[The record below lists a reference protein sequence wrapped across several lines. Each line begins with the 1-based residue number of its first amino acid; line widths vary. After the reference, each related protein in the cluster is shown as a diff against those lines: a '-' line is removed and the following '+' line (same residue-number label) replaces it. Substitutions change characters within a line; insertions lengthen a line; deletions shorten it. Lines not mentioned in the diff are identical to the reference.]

1 MVRRRWWEEPEQ
13 IKRWKIFRGD
23 RVEVLRGPGRGKRGV
38 VLRRLM
44 AENKLVVQG
53 INVHEQT
60 GEKKVVKR
68 EAPIWYHDVNIVDP
82 TDGYRT
88 RVKWGFLASGERV
101 RVAKRSGAVVPRV
114 PHQAKYTPEERME
127 RPQYQGN
134 TPREAVTAASYEP
147 PALLQ
152 ERRAARLEAAA
163 AAAAAADADAAG
175 ARRVGLRRGAVGGD
189 PAEGAADQV
198 GSEGRRGVRAEA
210 DREHAR
216 ARRGGRRVRA
226 ARTARS
232 TVRNFRT
239 A

>member
-23 RVEVLRGPGRGKRGV
+23 EVEVLRGPGRGKRGV

-53 INVHEQT
+53 INVQQEFDFDEQT

-114 PHQAKYTPEERME
+114 PHQAKYTHEERME
-127 RPQYQGN
+127 RPRYQGN
-134 TPREAVTAASYEP
+134 TPREAVTAASYVP
-147 PALLQ
+147 PELLQ
-152 ERRAARLEAAA
+152 ERRAARARPPPPPPPPPMPMPPELAEWGC
-163 AAAAAADADAAG
+163 DAALWEAIRQKEPLIKLVQKG
-175 ARRVGLRRGAVGGD
+175 DEEYGRKRIARMRELVAAGD
-189 PAEGAADQV
+189 A
-198 GSEGRRGVRAEA
+198 
-210 DREHAR
+210 
-216 ARRGGRRVRA
+216 
-226 ARTARS
+226 
-232 TVRNFRT
+232 
-239 A
+239 

>member
-23 RVEVLRGPGRGKRGV
+23 EVEVLRGPGRGKQGV

-53 INVHEQT
+53 INVQQEFDFDEQT

-88 RVKWGFLASGERV
+88 RTKWGFLASGERV

-114 PHQAKYTPEERME
+114 PHQAKYTHEERME

-134 TPREAVTAASYEP
+134 TPREAVTAASYVP

-152 ERRAARLEAAA
+152 ERRAARARPPPPPPPPPPMPMPPELAEWGC
-163 AAAAAADADAAG
+163 DAALWEAIRQKEPLIKLVQKG
-175 ARRVGLRRGAVGGD
+175 DEEYGRKRIARMRELVAAGD
-189 PAEGAADQV
+189 A
-198 GSEGRRGVRAEA
+198 
-210 DREHAR
+210 
-216 ARRGGRRVRA
+216 
-226 ARTARS
+226 
-232 TVRNFRT
+232 
-239 A
+239 